1 MKSKNR
7 DRQLS
12 HHGLSVPGFVGTTSH
27 EAGNGLLAYGSK
39 PLSNIKTDEVYG
51 CSSPQVE
58 VWIHPGAQ
66 YSTKFYQF
74 LLVTDL
80 FLLESCSI
88 LT

>member
-27 EAGNGLLAYGSK
+27 EAGNGYGLRLK
-39 PLSNIKTDEVYG
+39 ALSNIKTAEIYG
-51 CSSPQVE
+51 CSSPEVEE